1 MKKMISFVFFLSFW
15 IHSFAFAKQI
25 LSNKT
30 IKQIE
35 SAVQKQM
42 KDKNL
47 TDEKKYYFYLLA
59 GREFLSYNYL
69 DYSQKYYDMA
79 LALKFKANHSEVY
92 LKLLAIAVLKKK
104 NIQKA
109 FDTAKSYFNDH
120 PTDLTGEMKDYLNFI
135 EYSYLSKKTKELKD
149 NVYKGFYGQY
159 AGWQDVE
166 DKIKSKS
173 FVEALA
179 SLNPDGL
186 QKADI
191 GSKVTYDLLNV
202 VVNHERASNLLCDET
217 YQKYPNAYSYS
228 MMICGSLKKYLK
240 EKKLSKNDL
249 KALEDYFKENHQEKN
264 YLLIP
269 LRELAI

>member
-1 MKKMISFVFFLSFW
+1 MMMNMLTFVLFLSL
-15 IHSFAFAKQI
+15 HCPLMAKEI
-25 LSNKT
+25 FSSKT

-35 SAVQKQM
+35 SEVQKQM
-42 KDKNL
+42 KAQSL
-47 TDEKKYYFYLLA
+47 TDEKRYYFYLLA

-79 LALKFKANHSEVY
+79 LALKFKANHSEAY

-109 FDTAKSYFNDH
+109 FDSANTYFKDH
-120 PTDLTGEMKDYLNFI
+120 PKDLTVEMKDYLNFI

-159 AGWQDVE
+159 AGWKDVE
-166 DKIKSKS
+166 EKIKSKS
-173 FVEALA
+173 FIEALA

-202 VVNHERASNLLCDET
+202 VVNHERASGLLCEET
-217 YQKYPNAYSYS
+217 YQKYPTAYSYS

-249 KALEDYFKENHQEKN
+249 KALEDYFKDNHQEKN